1 MNTQVKKR
9 LVMALVA
16 ILSFQA
22 VALVGAQTNGGV
34 ISKVD
39 APDSAKPGETFTID
53 VTADVSLPVDTYI
66 VIGLYD
72 PSTWDVVF
80 EVDGYTTGE
89 DTVEATFD
97 VMVFDEEYTMT
108 LAADI
113 YYQEDGEMTYTE
125 GSEMI
130 FTVEVAEGGGLGIP
144 GFPLVS
150 LMLGV
155 AVTFALMNSRKTVKV
170 I

>member
-1 MNTQVKKR
+1 MNTQTKRR
-9 LVMALVA
+9 LVLALVA
-16 ILSFQA
+16 VLSIQA
-22 VALVGAQTNGGV
+22 IVLVGAQNNRAV
-34 ISKVD
+34 ISAVD
-39 APDSAKPGETFTID
+39 APDAVKPGETFTVD

-72 PSTWDVVF
+72 PATWDTVF
-80 EVDGYTTGE
+80 EIEAYTTGE
-89 DTVEATFD
+89 DTIEATFE
-97 VMVFDEEYTMT
+97 VMAFDEEYTMA

-113 YYQEDGEMTYTE
+113 FYQEGDELTYTD

-130 FTVEVAEGGGLGIP
+130 FTLEVAEASGLGIP

-150 LMLGV
+150 LILGV
-155 AVTFALMNSRKTVKV
+155 AVTFALMNSRKTVNV